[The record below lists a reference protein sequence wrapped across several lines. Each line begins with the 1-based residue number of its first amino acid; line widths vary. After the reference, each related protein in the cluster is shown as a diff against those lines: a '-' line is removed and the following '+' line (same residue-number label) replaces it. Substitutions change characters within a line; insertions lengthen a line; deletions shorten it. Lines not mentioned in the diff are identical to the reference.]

1 MRPTVDP
8 CSRFPIPDDR
18 LSAPDGRPSIGNR
31 GPSVGDRRPSIGDRS
46 KANGF
51 EVRASHSSM
60 ATEPCDGCG
69 RDVSIAGGIAN
80 LWSFNTDSTDG
91 LTLELADGSEYFL
104 CFACIERIPDDPS
117 AEDIAALE
125 PAEDS
130 AS

>member
-18 LSAPDGRPSIGNR
+18 RSAPDGRPLVS
-31 GPSVGDRRPSIGDRS
+31 DRRPSIGDRP

-51 EVRASHSSM
+51 DVRASHSSM

-104 CFACIERIPDDPS
+104 CFACIERLPDDPS
-117 AEDIAALE
+117 AEDVAALE

>member
-18 LSAPDGRPSIGNR
+18 RSAP
-31 GPSVGDRRPSIGDRS
+31 DRRPSIGDRP

-51 EVRASHSSM
+51 DVRASHSSM

-104 CFACIERIPDDPS
+104 CFACIERLPDDPS
-117 AEDIAALE
+117 AEDVAALE

>member
-18 LSAPDGRPSIGNR
+18 RSAPDGRPSV
-31 GPSVGDRRPSIGDRS
+31 SDRRPSIGDRP

-51 EVRASHSSM
+51 DVRASHSSM

-104 CFACIERIPDDPS
+104 CFACIERLPDDPS
-117 AEDIAALE
+117 AEDVAALE